1 MASLAAVRAAN
12 RQYNRRVTG
21 VGEREAAHHD
31 RFAAALEPA
40 SMPPTAPDHI
50 EQMLLDAI
58 GPVAGLR
65 VLELGCG
72 HGDLT
77 LQLLERGASV
87 TAIDISSGM
96 VDVTRERA
104 ERFLGG
110 AELEARAAPVEDT
123 GVPDTSVDL
132 VTGKWILHHV
142 DLAAAANEVHRVL
155 RPAGRGVFFENHA
168 LNPLLGLGRRHVVG
182 RFGVRRFGT
191 EDEHPLTRSDYA
203 LWRSRFPTLEL
214 EYPDFHFFALL
225 GRQLFTERRR
235 VRESARRLDD
245 LVWRRLPAARPYGY
259 HVLVKVTR

>member
-1 MASLAAVRAAN
+1 
-12 RQYNRRVTG
+12 VTG

-31 RFAAALEPA
+31 AFAAELDPA
-40 SMPPTAPDHI
+40 SMPPTEPDQI

-77 LQLLERGASV
+77 LQLLERGARV
-87 TAIDISSGM
+87 EAIDISSGM
-96 VDVTRERA
+96 VEVTRARA
-104 ERFLGG
+104 ERFRPG
-110 AELEARAAPVEDT
+110 AELGVRAAPVEDS
-123 GVPDTSVDL
+123 GVADASVDL

-155 RPAGRGVFFENHA
+155 RPGGRGVFFENHA
-168 LNPLLGLGRRHVVG
+168 LNPLLSLGRRHVVG

-191 EDEHPLTRSDYA
+191 EDEHPLTRDDYA
-203 LWRSRFPTLEL
+203 LWRSRFATLEL
-214 EYPDFHFFALL
+214 AYPDFHFFALL
-225 GRQLFTERRR
+225 GRQLFTDNRR
-235 VRESARRLDD
+235 VRESGRRLDE
-245 LVWRRLPAARPYGY
+245 LVWKRLPALRPYGY